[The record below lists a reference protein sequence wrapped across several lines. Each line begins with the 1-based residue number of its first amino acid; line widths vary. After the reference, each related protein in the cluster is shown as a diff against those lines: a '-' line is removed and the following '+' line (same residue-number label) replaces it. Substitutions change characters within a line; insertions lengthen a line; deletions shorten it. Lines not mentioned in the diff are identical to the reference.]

1 MPRPALYCLAI
12 ILIAA
17 VDASAHHSRAYFYD
31 SSRVI
36 EAEGVITRILWR
48 NPHTRFWLRDDNG
61 EEWELESTPP
71 ATLVRHGLGPEALAE
86 GTRVRVAGPAA
97 RFEAHAMEVHNVLL
111 PDGRELLIQTVA
123 RPRWTE
129 DAPILQPSDFAE
141 ADVVAAEAS
150 ATGIFRVWSREYG
163 QTFSLL
169 PANDYPLTEAAQA
182 ARDAYDPV
190 ADNPIPGCTA
200 KGMPMI
206 MSNPLPFEFVDE
218 GDEVHLKIEEYDLVR
233 IIHLDTGTGTGA
245 DTGAGAGA
253 ASPSILGHS
262 VGRWEDG
269 DLVVTTTQMNFMHYG
284 SGIALSADAHVHER
298 FELSGDER
306 RLDYT
311 LTVTDPETFTEPLTA
326 RRHWVWMPGETV
338 KDWSCAESP

>member
-1 MPRPALYCLAI
+1 MPKRALFCIAI
-12 ILIAA
+12 AVIAG

-31 SSRVI
+31 TNRVI

-48 NPHTRFWLRDDNG
+48 NPHTRFWLQDDNG

-97 RFEAHAMEVHNVLL
+97 RFEIHAMEVHNVLL

-123 RPRWTE
+123 RPRWTQ
-129 DAPILQPSDFAE
+129 DAPILQPSEFAA
-141 ADVVAAEAS
+141 ADVAAAEAS
-150 ATGIFRVWSREYG
+150 ATGIYRVWSREYG
-163 QTFSLL
+163 QTFSLR
-169 PANDYPLTEAAQA
+169 PDNDYPLTQAAQA
-182 ARDAYDPV
+182 AREAYDPV

-206 MSNPLPFEFVDE
+206 MSNPLPFEFVDQ
-218 GDEVHLKIEEYDLVR
+218 GDEIHLRIEEYDLVR
-233 IIHLDTGTGTGA
+233 AIHLDPDVGV
-245 DTGAGAGA
+245 

-269 DLVVTTTQMNFMHYG
+269 DLVVTTTQINFKHYG
-284 SGIALSADAHVHER
+284 SSIALSADVHVLER
-298 FELSGDER
+298 FALSDDER

-311 LTVTDPETFTEPLTA
+311 LTVTDPETFTESLTS

-338 KDWSCAESP
+338 KAWDCVNNP

>member
-1 MPRPALYCLAI
+1 MPKRALFCIAIAVLAG
-12 ILIAA
+12 

-31 SSRVI
+31 TNRVI

-48 NPHTRFWLRDDNG
+48 NPHTRFWLQDDNG
-61 EEWELESTPP
+61 AEWELESTPP

-97 RFEAHAMEVHNVLL
+97 RFDAHAMEVHNFLL

-123 RPRWTE
+123 RPRWTQ
-129 DAPILQPSDFAE
+129 DAPILQPSEFAE
-141 ADVVAAEAS
+141 ADVAAALGS
-150 ATGIFRVWSREYG
+150 ANGIFRVWSREYG
-163 QTFSLL
+163 QTFSLR
-169 PANDYPLTEAAQA
+169 PENDYPLTEAAHA

-206 MSNPLPFEFVDE
+206 MSNPLPFEFVDA
-218 GDEVHLKIEEYDLVR
+218 GDEIHLRIEEYDLVR
-233 IIHLDTGTGTGA
+233 VIHLDPDVGV
-245 DTGAGAGA
+245 

-269 DLVVTTTQMNFMHYG
+269 DLVVTTTQINFKHYG
-284 SGIALSADAHVHER
+284 SSIALSADVHVLER
-298 FELSGDER
+298 FALSDDER

-311 LTVTDPETFTEPLTA
+311 LTVTDPETFTESLTS

-338 KDWSCAESP
+338 KAWDCVNNP

>member
-12 ILIAA
+12 ILIATA
-17 VDASAHHSRAYFYD
+17 DASAHHSRAYFYD

-48 NPHTRFWLRDDNG
+48 NPHTRFWLRDDDG

-71 ATLVRHGLGPEALAE
+71 ATLLRHGLGPEALAE

-97 RFEAHAMEVHNVLL
+97 RFDAHAMEVHNFLL

-129 DAPILQPSDFAE
+129 DAPILQPSEFAE
-141 ADVVAAEAS
+141 ADVAAAEAS
-150 ATGIFRVWSREYG
+150 ANGIFRVWSREYG
-163 QTFSLL
+163 QMFSLR
-169 PANDYPLTEAAQA
+169 PDNDYPLTQAAQA

-190 ADNPIPGCTA
+190 ADNPISGCTA

-206 MSNPLPFEFVDE
+206 MSNPLPFEFVDA
-218 GDEVHLKIEEYDLVR
+218 GDEIHLRIEEYDLLRV
-233 IIHLDTGTGTGA
+233 IHLDPDVVAT
-245 DTGAGAGA
+245 
-253 ASPSILGHS
+253 SPSILGHS
-262 VGRWEDG
+262 VGRWEEG
-269 DLVVTTTQMNFMHYG
+269 DLVVTTTQINFMHYG
-284 SGIALSADAHVHER
+284 SGIALSADVDVLER
-298 FELSGDER
+298 FELSDDER

-326 RRHWVWMPGETV
+326 RRHWVWMPGEAV
-338 KDWSCAESP
+338 KAWACVNIP

>member
-1 MPRPALYCLAI
+1 MPRLALYCFAI
-12 ILIAA
+12 ILIAP
-17 VDASAHHSRAYFYD
+17 VDAWAHHSRAYFYD
-31 SSRVI
+31 TNRVI

-48 NPHTRFWLRDDNG
+48 NPHTRFWLQDDDG

-97 RFEAHAMEVHNVLL
+97 RFETHAMEVHNFLL

-123 RPRWTE
+123 RPRWTD
-129 DAPILQPSDFAE
+129 DAPILQPSEFAE
-141 ADVVAAEAS
+141 ADVTVAEAS
-150 ATGIFRVWSREYG
+150 ANGIFRVWSREYG
-163 QTFSLL
+163 QTFSLR
-169 PANDYPLTEAAQA
+169 PDNDYPLTEAAQA

-206 MSNPLPFEFVDE
+206 MSNPLPFEFVDA
-218 GDEVHLKIEEYDLVR
+218 GDEIHLRIEEYDLVR
-233 IIHLDTGTGTGA
+233 VIHLDPDVGV
-245 DTGAGAGA
+245 

-269 DLVVTTTQMNFMHYG
+269 ELVVTTTQINFMHYG
-284 SGIALSADAHVHER
+284 SGIALSADVRVLER
-298 FELSGDER
+298 FALSDDER

-311 LTVTDPETFTEPLTA
+311 LTVTDPETFTEPLTS

-338 KDWSCAESP
+338 KDWSCVESP

>member
-1 MPRPALYCLAI
+1 MPKRALYCFAI
-12 ILIAA
+12 ILIASA
-17 VDASAHHSRAYFYD
+17 DASAHHSRAYFYD
-31 SSRVI
+31 TNRVI

-48 NPHTRFWLRDDNG
+48 NPHTRFWLQDDNG
-61 EEWELESTPP
+61 DEWELESTPP
-71 ATLVRHGLGPEALAE
+71 ATLIRHGLGPEALAE

-129 DAPILQPSDFAE
+129 DAPILQPSEFAD

-163 QTFSLL
+163 QTFSLR
-169 PANDYPLTEAAQA
+169 PDNGYPLTEAAQA

-206 MSNPLPFEFVDE
+206 MSNPLPVEFVDD
-218 GDEVHLKIEEYDLVR
+218 GDEIHLKIEEYDLVR
-233 IIHLDTGTGTGA
+233 VIHLDPNVEV
-245 DTGAGAGA
+245 

-269 DLVVTTTQMNFMHYG
+269 DLVVTTMQINFMHYG
-284 SGIALSADAHVHER
+284 SSIALSADVHVLER
-298 FELSGDER
+298 FELSDDER
-306 RLDYT
+306 RLNYT

-326 RRHWVWMPGETV
+326 RRHWVWMPGETIKV
-338 KDWSCAESP
+338 WSCVESP

>member
-1 MPRPALYCLAI
+1 MLGRFLKIVVVL
-12 ILIAA
+12 LFAA
-17 VDASAHHSRAYFYD
+17 FDTSAHHSRAYFYD

-48 NPHTRFWLRDDNG
+48 NPHTRFWMRDDDG
-61 EEWELESTPP
+61 AEWVLESTPP
-71 ATLVRHGLGPEALAE
+71 ATLIRHGLGPEALAE

-97 RFEAHAMEVHNVLL
+97 RFEANAMEAHNVLL

-123 RPRWTE
+123 RPRWTQ
-129 DAPILQPSDFAE
+129 DTPILQPSEFAE
-141 ADVVAAEAS
+141 ADIAAAEAS
-150 ATGIFRVWSREYG
+150 ADGLFRVWSRQYG
-163 QTFSLL
+163 QSFSLV
-169 PANDYPLTEAAQA
+169 PDGEFPLTPAAEAA
-182 ARDAYDPV
+182 REAYDPV

-206 MSNPLPFEFVDE
+206 MSNPLPFEFVDAGNE
-218 GDEVHLKIEEYDLVR
+218 IHLRIEEYDLVR
-233 IIHLDTGTGTGA
+233 IIHMDPDVA
-245 DTGAGAGA
+245 V

-269 DLVVTTTQMNFMHYG
+269 DLVVTTTQINFMHYRT
-284 SGIALSADAHVHER
+284 GIALSADVHILER
-298 FELSGDER
+298 FALSDDER

-338 KDWSCAESP
+338 KAWSCVESP

>member
-1 MPRPALYCLAI
+1 MPRLALYCFAI
-12 ILIAA
+12 ILIAP
-17 VDASAHHSRAYFYD
+17 VDAWAHHSRAYFYD
-31 SSRVI
+31 TNRVI

-48 NPHTRFWLRDDNG
+48 NPHTRFWLQDDNG
-61 EEWELESTPP
+61 DEWELESTPP

-97 RFEAHAMEVHNVLL
+97 RFETHAMEVHNVLL

-129 DAPILQPSDFAE
+129 DAPILQPSEFAA
-141 ADVVAAEAS
+141 ADVAAAQES

-163 QTFSLL
+163 QTFSLR
-169 PANDYPLTEAAQA
+169 PDNDFPLTEAAQA
-182 ARDAYDPV
+182 ARESYDPV

-206 MSNPLPFEFVDE
+206 MSNPLPFEFVDA
-218 GDEVHLKIEEYDLVR
+218 GDEIHLRIEEYDLVR
-233 IIHLDTGTGTGA
+233 VIHLDPDVGV
-245 DTGAGAGA
+245 

-269 DLVVTTTQMNFMHYG
+269 ELVVTTTQINFMHYG
-284 SGIALSADAHVHER
+284 SSIALSADVHVLER
-298 FELSGDER
+298 FALSDDER

-311 LTVTDPETFTEPLTA
+311 LTVTDPETFTESLTS

-338 KDWSCAESP
+338 KAWDCVNNP

>member
-1 MPRPALYCLAI
+1 MPKRVLFCLAI
-12 ILIAA
+12 VLVAA

-31 SSRVI
+31 SNRVI

-48 NPHTRFWLRDDNG
+48 NPHTRFWMQDDNG

-71 ATLVRHGLGPEALAE
+71 ATLARHGLGPEALAE

-111 PDGRELLIQTVA
+111 PNGRELLIQTVA

-129 DAPILQPSDFAE
+129 DAPILQPSEFAE
-141 ADVVAAEAS
+141 VDVAATLAS
-150 ATGIFRVWSREYG
+150 ANGIFRVWSREYG
-163 QTFSLL
+163 QTFSLR
-169 PANDYPLTEAAQA
+169 PDNDYPLTEAAQA

-206 MSNPLPFEFVDE
+206 MSNPLPFEFVDA
-218 GDEVHLKIEEYDLVR
+218 GDEIHLRIEEYDLVR
-233 IIHLDTGTGTGA
+233 VIHLDQ
-245 DTGAGAGA
+245 DVDM

-269 DLVVTTTQMNFMHYG
+269 DLVVTTTQINFMHYG
-284 SGIALSADAHVHER
+284 SGIALSTNVHVLER
-298 FELSGDER
+298 FELSDDER

-338 KDWSCAESP
+338 KDWSCVESP